1 MLLITPP
8 DGETRRGLYKAL
20 RLPVECSV
28 QMAAVTLGNG
38 SQVISSDTVPFT
50 LWCAARYLHDYQE
63 ALWTTV
69 AGYGDRDTTCA
80 IVGGIVNLSTD
91 ATSIPAEWR
100 DAREP
105 LFL

>member
-1 MLLITPP
+1 
-8 DGETRRGLYKAL
+8 
-20 RLPVECSV
+20 
-28 QMAAVTLGNG
+28 MAAVTLGNG